1 VGTYTD
7 QKEETMMDL
16 LVTTLSGKDAV
27 LEEAC
32 VADFKKSLRGQLIAP
47 SDESYHEARQVWNAN
62 IDRRPGLICRPAG
75 AGDVISAVNFARDH
89 QLLLAVRGGAHNVA
103 GTCVCNGGL
112 VIDMSLMKGIR
123 VDPAHRTVRAEGGV
137 KWGEFDR
144 ETQAFGLATTGG
156 TIADTGIAGLTLGG
170 GHGWLGYKYGL
181 ASDNLLSVDLVTADG
196 QFRIASDTEHPELFW
211 AVRGGGGNFGV
222 GTSFE
227 YRLHDVGPVLAGVVF
242 HPFERAKEIMQF
254 YRDFSSATQAE
265 LTTYA
270 VPMTSP
276 EGAKVVA
283 IGVCYDGPVA
293 EGERLIAPVRRF
305 GPPLADH
312 IHPMPY
318 TELQSMF
325 DPALPAGNQYYVKAH
340 FLREIS
346 DDAIDIV
353 VEHFDRVP
361 SPLSLQFF
369 QQTGGAMQRGHTAY
383 AHRDAL
389 YNLILVA
396 EWLDRRES
404 EIHVR
409 WVREL
414 WQALR
419 PYATGGVYV
428 NDIGCETDDGAEQIR
443 AAYGANYRR
452 LSELKQQYD
461 PTNLFG
467 HNQNIKPTVSS

>member
-1 VGTYTD
+1 
-7 QKEETMMDL
+7 M
-16 LVTTLSGKDAV
+16 DAV
-27 LEEAC
+27 LEEGA
-32 VADFKKSLRGQLIAP
+32 VAAFQQRLRGQLIAP
-47 SDESYHEARQVWNAN
+47 GDDGYDEARQVWNAN
-62 IDRRPGLICRPAG
+62 IDRRPGLICRPVG
-75 AGDVISAVNFARDH
+75 VGDVISAVNFARDH
-89 QLLLAVRGGAHNVA
+89 HLLVAVRGGAHNVA
-103 GTCVCNGGL
+103 GTCVCDGGL
-112 VIDMSLMKGIR
+112 VIDLSLMKGIR
-123 VDPAHRTVRAEGGV
+123 VDPIRRTVRAEGGV

-181 ASDNLLSVDLVTADG
+181 ACDNLVSVDIVTADG
-196 QFRIASDTEHPELFW
+196 QFRIASDTEHPDLFW

-222 GTSFE
+222 VTSFE
-227 YRLHDVGPVLAGVVF
+227 YRLYVVGPVLAGLVF
-242 HPFERAKEIMQF
+242 HPFTKAKDVLQF
-254 YRDFSSATQAE
+254 YRDFSSATHAE

-283 IGVCYDGPVA
+283 LGVCYDGPMA
-293 EGERLIAPVRRF
+293 EGERLIAPIRRF

-312 IHPMPY
+312 IRPMAY

-325 DPALPAGNQYYVKAH
+325 DAAFPVGNQYYAKAH

-346 DDAIDIV
+346 DDAIDV
-353 VEHFDRVP
+353 VVDHFDKVP
-361 SPLSLQFF
+361 SPLSLPFF

-389 YNLILVA
+389 YNLVLLG
-396 EWLDRRES
+396 EWLAPRES
-404 EIHVR
+404 AIHVR

-414 WQALR
+414 WQALQ

-428 NDIGCETDDGAEQIR
+428 NDVGREEEDGAEQIR
-443 AAYGANYRR
+443 AAYGANYQR
-452 LSELKQQYD
+452 LSELKQRYD
-461 PTNLFG
+461 PENLFG
-467 HNQNIKPTVSS
+467 HNQNIKPTV

>member
-1 VGTYTD
+1 MV
-7 QKEETMMDL
+7 DL
-16 LVTTLSGKDAV
+16 RVTTLAGRETMLPEAAV
-27 LEEAC
+27 A
-32 VADFKKSLRGQLIAP
+32 AFQQSLRGPLIAP
-47 SDESYHEARQVWNAN
+47 GDERYDEARQVWNAN

-75 AGDVISAVNFARDH
+75 VADVITAVTFARDH
-89 QLLLAVRGGAHNVA
+89 HLLVSVRGGAHNVA

-112 VIDMSLMKGIR
+112 VIDLSLMKGIR
-123 VDPAHRTVRAEGGV
+123 VDPVRRTVRAEGGV

-144 ETQAFGLATTGG
+144 ETQTFGLATTGG

-181 ASDNLLSVDLVTADG
+181 ASDNLLSVDVVTADG
-196 QFRIASDTEHPELFW
+196 QFRIANDTEHADLFW

-222 GTSFE
+222 VTSFE
-227 YRLHDVGPVLAGVVF
+227 YRLYAVGPVLAGLVF
-242 HPFERAKEIMQF
+242 HPFAKAKDVLLF
-254 YRDFSSATQAE
+254 YRDFSSATHE
-265 LTTYA
+265 KLTTYA

-283 IGVCYDGPVA
+283 IGVCYDGPLA
-293 EGERLIAPVRRF
+293 EGEQLIAPVRRF
-305 GPPLADH
+305 GSPLEDQ
-312 IHPMPY
+312 IRPMAY

-325 DPALPAGNQYYVKAH
+325 DPGFPPGNQYYVKAH

-353 VEHFDRVP
+353 VDQFARVP
-361 SPLSLQFF
+361 SPLSLPFF

-389 YNLILVA
+389 YNLVLVS
-396 EWLDRRES
+396 EWLDPRES
-404 EIHVR
+404 AIHVR
-409 WVREL
+409 WTREL
-414 WQALR
+414 WQALQ

-428 NDIGCETDDGAEQIR
+428 NDLGCEADDGADQIR
-443 AAYGANYRR
+443 AAYGANYQR
-452 LSELKQQYD
+452 LAKLKQTYD

-467 HNQNIKPTVSS
+467 HNQNIKPAV

>member
-1 VGTYTD
+1 M
-7 QKEETMMDL
+7 KDL
-16 LVTTLSGKDAV
+16 RVTTNSGIDVV

-32 VADFKKSLRGQLIAP
+32 LAEFQRSLRGQLIAP
-47 SDESYHEARQVWNAN
+47 SDEGYDAARQVWNGN

-75 AGDVISAVNFARDH
+75 VADVISSVRFARDH
-89 QLLLAVRGGAHNVA
+89 NLLLAVRGGAHNAA
-103 GTCVCNGGL
+103 GTCVCKGGL

-123 VDPAHRTVRAEGGV
+123 VDPLRRTVRAAGGV

-156 TIADTGIAGLTLGG
+156 THSDTGIAGLTLGG

-181 ASDNLLSVDLVTADG
+181 ASDNLISVDLVTADG
-196 QFRIASDTEHPELFW
+196 QFRVASDTEHPDLFW
-211 AVRGGGGNFGV
+211 GVRGGGGNFGV
-222 GTSFE
+222 VTSFE
-227 YRLHDVGPVLAGVVF
+227 YHLYPVGPVLAGLVI
-242 HPFERAKEIMQF
+242 HPFEKAKETLQF
-254 YRDFSSATQAE
+254 YRDFSSATHTE

-283 IGVCYDGPVA
+283 IGVCYDGPTA

-312 IHPMPY
+312 IGPMPY
-318 TELQSMF
+318 PQLQSMF
-325 DPALPAGNQYYVKAH
+325 DAALPVGNQYYVKAH

-346 DDAIDIV
+346 DDALDIV
-353 VEHFDRVP
+353 IEHFASVP
-361 SPLSLQFF
+361 SPLSLPFF
-369 QQTGGAMQRGHTAY
+369 QQIGGAMQRGHTAY

-396 EWLDRRES
+396 EWLDPRES
-404 EIHVR
+404 ERHVR

-414 WQALR
+414 WQAMR

-428 NDIGCETDDGAEQIR
+428 NDVGLEADDGAEQIK
-443 AAYGANYRR
+443 AAYGASYQR
-452 LSELKQQYD
+452 LAELKQKYD

-467 HNQNIKPTVSS
+467 HNQNIKPMAVS